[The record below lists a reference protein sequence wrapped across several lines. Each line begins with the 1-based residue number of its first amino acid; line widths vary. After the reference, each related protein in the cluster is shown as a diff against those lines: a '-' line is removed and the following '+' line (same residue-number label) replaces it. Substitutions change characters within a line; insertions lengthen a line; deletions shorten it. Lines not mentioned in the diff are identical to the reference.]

1 MEPPRLKLDHFLRLA
16 VAIALWSLPAVATS
30 QSQRPDSAASS
41 ENVEKRVEELL
52 KKMTLEEQLGQL
64 NQVSAANF
72 LNPPN
77 REEMIRKG
85 EIGSFL
91 WSVDSAQLE
100 KYQHI
105 AVEES
110 RLHIP
115 LLFGDDVIHGYRTVF
130 PVPLGVAASFDPQ
143 VAERAQSFAAREAR
157 AA

>member
-1 MEPPRLKLDHFLRLA
+1 DHFLRLA
-16 VAIALWSLPAVATS
+16 VAIALLGLPAVAPS

-52 KKMTLEEQLGQL
+52 KKMTLEEKVGQL

-91 WSVDSAQLE
+91 WSVDSAQLDR
-100 KYQHI
+100 YQHI

-110 RLHIP
+110 RLRIP
-115 LLFGDDVIHGYRTVF
+115 LLFGYDVIHGYRTVF
-130 PVPLGVAASFDPQ
+130 PVPLGMAAS
-143 VAERAQSFAAREAR
+143 
-157 AA
+157 